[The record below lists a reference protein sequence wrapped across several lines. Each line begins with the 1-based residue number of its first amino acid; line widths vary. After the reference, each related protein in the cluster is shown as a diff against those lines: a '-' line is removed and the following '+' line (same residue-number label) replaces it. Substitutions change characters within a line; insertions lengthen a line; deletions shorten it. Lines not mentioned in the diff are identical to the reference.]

1 MGTLTAT
8 LVPDAL
14 TRRER
19 SLRDVEEARSVLNR
33 LLWVAKHS
41 SMQEQLELALRELD
55 DAREWLLNP
64 QGRRTESVLELAEL
78 AIKAARS
85 RIDIVD
91 RAVTTRDID
100 RLFGD

>member
-1 MGTLTAT
+1 M
-8 LVPDAL
+8 
-14 TRRER
+14 
-19 SLRDVEEARSVLNR
+19 VLNR

-64 QGRRTESVLELAEL
+64 QGKRTESVLELAERAVEL
-78 AIKAARS
+78 ARS